1 MKPITPKPEISLQ
14 IPPHATKEVLTWP
27 GREFDQKGTAPSVE
41 QDHCTLIAVK
51 RYRDPHG
58 LVDGI
63 IFYCDLVY
71 GHHVRTKYISEN
83 LKTACVSDVLYA
95 VRRRRSANP

>member
-1 MKPITPKPEISLQ
+1 MWEAFEGPYENFDANLVKTHNTE
-14 IPPHATKEVLTWP
+14 PPTLRLNDPSEVSCPLTWP
-27 GREFDQKGTAPSVE
+27 GREFDQIGTAPSVE

-63 IFYCDLVY
+63 IFYCDLDWSPLTKKLK
-71 GHHVRTKYISEN
+71 HVSK
-83 LKTACVSDVLYA
+83 K
-95 VRRRRSANP
+95 

>member
-1 MKPITPKPEISLQ
+1 MLGSCYHYVDGTENLARARTETHNTEPRNLLSNSQRNAPQP
-14 IPPHATKEVLTWP
+14 LTWP

-41 QDHCTLIAVK
+41 QGHCTLIAVK

-63 IFYCDLVY
+63 IFYCDL
-71 GHHVRTKYISEN
+71 S
-83 LKTACVSDVLYA
+83 VLTDEKKKK
-95 VRRRRSANP
+95 